1 MTMNMITNIA
11 AYMRALGGLILFI
24 IASTL
29 SIAILATFI
38 IKIAISIKNNYKNK
52 DNDL

>member
-1 MTMNMITNIA
+1 MNMITNID

-38 IKIAISIKNNYKNK
+38 IKITISIKNNYNK